1 MAMKI
6 FCIGKNYVAHVE
18 EMNGTL
24 PKAPVIFMKPP
35 TAFLG
40 NGKPFYLPSFSN
52 NIHYEAE
59 LVLKVD
65 RAGKAISKEQAPSF
79 ISGVSLGIDF
89 TARDVQDE
97 CKANRHPWEVAK
109 SFDFSAAVGDFVELS
124 LDEIMS
130 SRFESYKNGEL
141 VQEGD
146 PNLMIF
152 DIPTVIS
159 FLSERFTLQK
169 GDLIFT
175 GTPKGVGQVH
185 KGDLLEL
192 YLNDKKLLTTD
203 IK

>member
-1 MAMKI
+1 MKI
-6 FCIGKNYVAHVE
+6 FCVGKNYVAHVE

-24 PKAPVIFMKPP
+24 PKSPVIFMKPI

-59 LVLKVD
+59 LVLKID
-65 RAGKAISKEQAPSF
+65 RAGKCISKEHAPSF
-79 ISGVSLGIDF
+79 ISGVSLGLDF
-89 TARDVQDE
+89 TARDIQAE
-97 CKANRHPWEVAK
+97 CKSKGHPWELAK
-109 SFDFSAAVGDFVELS
+109 SFDFSAAAGEFVEMS
-124 LDEIMS
+124 LEDIMK
-130 SRFESYKNGEL
+130 SRFVAHKNGEV

-152 DIPTVIS
+152 DIPTIIS
-159 FLSERFTLQK
+159 FLSDRFTLQK

-185 KGDLLEL
+185 KGDLIEL
-192 YLNDKKLLTTD
+192 FLNDKKLLTTD